1 MNLRKTMIIQ
11 ETIEADG
18 FGKACDPITR
28 VVAIAVIQNPF
39 AGRFVEDLS
48 PLFDIGGQLAE
59 QLMGDAVKILAGPP
73 VSYGKAAIVGV
84 AGELEHGA
92 AMIHPKLG
100 KPMRAAVGGGKALI
114 PSNAKVAAAGVPI
127 DLPLGHKDEAWSFD
141 HFDTMTVMVA
151 DAPRPD
157 EIVLCMA
164 VSDGCP
170 SFLSHPGHQR
180 IFRRRR
186 RRVFHREGGK
196 GFSGN
201 GVWICLPAIG
211 KVLGAAEGATSPWR
225 SRWHLHRHTRT
236 LKQNPAVFRPRAA
249 RSDDGARRLVGRPRS
264 FRCRRAE
271 PIAPRGCP
279 CPTKDA
285 FGIGGNNR
293 GTKQGSVSDVVHSRR
308 SSGSG
313 IRASRCRSGVPHTDS
328 AMGFVAP

>member
-84 AGELEHGA
+84 AGELEHGG

-164 VSDGCP
+164 VSDGP
-170 SFLSHPGHQR
+170 RPHP
-180 IFRRRR
+180 
-186 RRVFHREGGK
+186 RV
-196 GFSGN
+196 GN
-201 GVWICLPAIG
+201 G
-211 KVLGAAEGATSPWR
+211 
-225 SRWHLHRHTRT
+225 
-236 LKQNPAVFRPRAA
+236 
-249 RSDDGARRLVGRPRS
+249 
-264 FRCRRAE
+264 
-271 PIAPRGCP
+271 PI
-279 CPTKDA
+279 
-285 FGIGGNNR
+285 
-293 GTKQGSVSDVVHSRR
+293 
-308 SSGSG
+308 
-313 IRASRCRSGVPHTDS
+313 TD
-328 AMGFVAP
+328 